1 MEATTGNPT
10 EERKTGTVTG
20 ETDKLGTT
28 QTDTLTG
35 ATLDVV
41 FVKAATLEWEGRT

>member
-1 MEATTGNPT
+1 MKATTGNPT

-28 QTDTLTG
+28 QMERLKG

-41 FVKAATLEWEGRT
+41 FVKTATLEWEGRT